1 MRLAVPV
8 LVAALV
14 VSSVAPPAFAD
25 DPAPVTAATA
35 PAPATSWYGWE
46 QLVADGGSALLAIR
60 ALGVSNSASGDASVL
75 LGMSSAGGYLVASPI
90 IHGMHGNPGKAVLAV
105 ALR

>member
-8 LVAALV
+8 LVAALL

-25 DPAPVTAATA
+25 DPPPLIAASASASATA

-46 QLVADGGSALLAIR
+46 QLVAGGGSALLALG

-75 LGMSSAGGYLVASPI
+75 LGMSSAGAYLVASPI
-90 IHGMHGNPGKAVLAV
+90 IHGMHGNPGK
-105 ALR
+105 